1 MRRFRLTVLVIVI
14 VMLGFQETE
23 TEAQSRRKACFHL
36 LKVRK
41 LARKHDVRLRNL
53 GKLIRLYCPRS
64 RKLRAKILNRKRR
77 SPSFAIFDSD
87 QCSDSYLKLTVGPRT
102 NCYQLPNTPGEADAV
117 WADGKCINIQDTSL
131 RAACLKYNGLLEPPH
146 RRFAIYDSSR
156 CRAGDLKAIVGL
168 ETDCAWLS
176 AKGHDAEGIRVG
188 NKCVDIPDT
197 NQSNACFRYKGMAS
211 PPRQRVWVYN
221 MDTCRKNNLSAAFSP
236 DTDCAQLPTKGKAAQ
251 GIRVKNKCV
260 NIPDTNVRSACF
272 QYRELGRRKSV
283 QIRFY
288 SNDSCLKT
296 ELIGAV
302 SAWTDC
308 SRLPKQGRKV
318 EAIKV
323 GKQCIDIDDT
333 NFRDACVKHQNTPT
347 R

>member
-1 MRRFRLTVLVIVI
+1 MQWFRLTVLVIV
-14 VMLGFQETE
+14 VVVFGFQEVK
-23 TEAQSRRKACFHL
+23 AQPRRKACFHL
-36 LKVRK
+36 LKVKK
-41 LARKHDVRLRNL
+41 LARKHNIELRNL
-53 GKLIRLYCPRS
+53 QKLVRLYCPRS
-64 RKLRAKILNRKRR
+64 RKLRAQILHRKRR

-87 QCSDSYLKLTVGPRT
+87 QCSDSYLKVTVGPRT

-131 RAACLKYNGLLEPPH
+131 RVACLKYNGLLEPPH
-146 RRFAIYDSSR
+146 RRFAIYDSST
-156 CRAGDLKAIVGL
+156 CLSGYLKAIVGVD
-168 ETDCAWLS
+168 TDCGWLP

-197 NQSNACFRYKGMAS
+197 SQSHACFRYKGLAA

-221 MDTCRKNNLSAAFSP
+221 MDTCGEKHVSATFSP
-236 DTDCAQLPTKGKAAQ
+236 SVTCAQLPATGKLAQ
-251 GIRVKNKCV
+251 ALRIKKKCI
-260 NIPDTNVRSACF
+260 NIADTSLQKACF
-272 QYRELGRRKSV
+272 QYRDLGHRRSAQV
-283 QIRFY
+283 RFY
-288 SNDSCLKT
+288 SSDSCARN

-308 SRLPKQGRKV
+308 SKLPTQGLKV

-333 NFRDACVKHQNTPT
+333 NFKGACIKHQNSAG